1 MFKRISNV
9 VVLLRLNE
17 NSFFVTDG
25 QLEVLKGGKFI
36 GTIGPG
42 RAFGE
47 LAILYNCTRTASVKG
62 KHSIYVMK
70 IYETII
76 MNMPL
81 AEGNV
86 IVINVCEVV

>member
-1 MFKRISNV
+1 MTKWEFCFI
-9 VVLLRLNE
+9 
-17 NSFFVTDG
+17 TDG

-62 KHSIYVMK
+62 KL
-70 IYETII
+70 
-76 MNMPL
+76 NMFIHNGNLYKNYNEHVFL
-81 AEGNV
+81 AKEM
-86 IVINVCEVV
+86 IQ

>member
-86 IVINVCEVV
+86 IVINMCEVV

>member
-1 MFKRISNV
+1 M
-9 VVLLRLNE
+9 
-17 NSFFVTDG
+17 
-25 QLEVLKGGKFI
+25 KGGKFI

-62 KHSIYVMK
+62 KHSIYIIK

-76 MNMPL
+76 INMPL
-81 AEGNV
+81 AEGKV
-86 IVINVCEVV
+86 IVINMCEVVYEHFSRLLSLLTYSEH